1 MTERNGS
8 ISSTE
13 SQLQTEDF
21 GFNDDSITISNPS
34 APSEFLT
41 HLPASHNA
49 PFGEEASGQNDQTSP
64 KTAGPSKVQVDSQ
77 GRKLNPRS
85 CVTCRKRK
93 VKCDKLHPCS
103 NCNRAHIEC
112 VFPAPGR
119 APRKIRKVG
128 DGRDKELLERLRRLE
143 GVVKGLGVDV
153 PGGSVDKD
161 GGVIVNDAGAEE
173 GDTAMKIDSADDM
186 AALQQD
192 GNNSSQTE
200 PQGWSERVVKDYH
213 EKWQPGK
220 QPRWIE
226 ESSHGDFENRFGRL
240 VVNEGKSRYI
250 NNSFWANLSNEVEDL
265 KGILNQSSDEEE
277 ESEKTPGSNSTG
289 GMTHQGF
296 VFGFSS
302 QNVDVLSLHPL
313 PNQIAAYWET
323 YKDRVDPLV
332 KVLHI
337 PSIEPT
343 VLSAASHLSNLSKG
357 FESLLF
363 TIYYAAVTSLDPA
376 QCQQKFAEEKPVLLA
391 RYRFGIEQALARANF
406 LTTEEIVVL
415 QAFVIFLICL
425 RRNNDA
431 RVIWTLTGLVVRIA
445 QTIGIHRDGSHFG
458 LAPFE
463 VEMRRRLWWQ
473 VCILDTRASEDH
485 GCDPTI
491 IEQAFDTKMPLNVN
505 DVDITPEMKD
515 FPEETQG
522 CTDMSF
528 CLIRFEVANTFRRIN
543 YVPPGPQR
551 CNEFFTNVTLQDKER
566 WITECHQRLEE
577 RYLKHCDMSV
587 PLFWVTATVARLMMS
602 KMWLM
607 VYHPF
612 QRKDGGQSLP
622 PETKEKLFIT
632 SLENM
637 EYSILLETE
646 SRTMK
651 WGWLFK
657 TYMQWH
663 ALAFMLSELCLRTTG
678 DIVDRAWTA
687 VDRVQDGRWAMEI
700 PNDSRAGHLWRPL
713 KKLYRKAKEARLRGL
728 QEAALAKQRAG
739 GALPPQRTY
748 SPNANPMFDHPK
760 RPRMVRAP
768 LSAAQA
774 RRFTE
779 GATFGQVPLDKHELF
794 KSPKLTEANVEG
806 AGFDNADV
814 DAKGRPYVLSHHPIT
829 QPHRATPSGMQ
840 IPADGN
846 GHYSFAGFPA
856 GQAGPPMG
864 RSFMVSGTANMDFS
878 DLPSGNDLLSGTA
891 QQNMFAQPD
900 PNPNAPISSTAPQR
914 SFTTPSTN
922 AFNTP
927 NSSTPST
934 KGLVYCPPNNNS
946 NDNNT
951 AGDVDTVGLPIYMN
965 VDMDLDPSNELGDL
979 DWQNWDQLVRQ
990 FGMDVDPTAPGTGMP
1005 ADWAGVNWNY
1015 LGDGGGVGGGFG
1027 GGAGGGGRMGMG
1039 GDWF

>member
-1 MTERNGS
+1 M
-8 ISSTE
+8 SSTE
-13 SQLQTEDF
+13 SLPSPEDIKPD
-21 GFNDDSITISNPS
+21 GNSIRISNPS
-34 APSEFLT
+34 APSDFLK
-41 HLPASHNA
+41 HLPASYNA
-49 PFGEEASGQNDQTSP
+49 PFGDEQPAQEPAQDQQTSP
-64 KTAGPSKVQVDSQ
+64 KTTGPPKVQVDAQ
-77 GRKLNPRS
+77 GRTLNPRS

-119 APRKIRKVG
+119 APRKVRKVG
-128 DGRDKELLERLRRLE
+128 DVRDKELLERLRRLE

-153 PGGSVDKD
+153 PGGSVDKEGEVNGKDASAVD
-161 GGVIVNDAGAEE
+161 GDITMRV
-173 GDTAMKIDSADDM
+173 DSADET
-186 AALQQD
+186 AGSQQNGAD
-192 GNNSSQTE
+192 SEKGL
-200 PQGWSERVVKDYH
+200 GWSERVVKDYH
-213 EKWQPGK
+213 EKWRPNQTRG
-220 QPRWIE
+220 IE

-240 VVNEGKSRYI
+240 VINEGKSRYI

-265 KGILNQSSDEEE
+265 KGILNQSSDEDENE
-277 ESEKTPGSNSTG
+277 TTPGSNSTG
-289 GMTHQGF
+289 GVTHQGWI
-296 VFGFSS
+296 FGFNS
-302 QNVDVLSLHPL
+302 QNVDMLSLHPL
-313 PNQIAAYWET
+313 PNQIPAYWET

-337 PSIEPT
+337 PSIQPT

-376 QCQQKFAEEKPVLLA
+376 QCQQKFGEEKPVLLA

-458 LAPFE
+458 LKPFE

-505 DVDITPEMKD
+505 DVDISPEMKD
-515 FPEETQG
+515 YPEETQG

-543 YVPPGPQR
+543 YIPPGPQR

-663 ALAFMLSELCLRTTG
+663 ALAFMLSELCVRTTG

-687 VDRVQDGRWAMEI
+687 VDRVQDGRWAMAI
-700 PNDSRAGHLWRPL
+700 PSDSRTGHLWRPL
-713 KKLYRKAKEARLRGL
+713 KKLYSKAKEARQRGL

-748 SPNANPMFDHPK
+748 SPNANPMFEHPS

-779 GATFGQVPLDKHELF
+779 GASFGQVPLDKHELF
-794 KSPKLTEANVEG
+794 KSPKLGETQVDG
-806 AGFDNADV
+806 AGKDDADV
-814 DAKGRPYVLSHHPIT
+814 DAKAGPYVLSHQPIGN
-829 QPHRATPSGMQ
+829 PLPRRAIPTGMQ
-840 IPADGN
+840 VPADAN
-846 GHYSFAGFPA
+846 GHYAFAGFPT
-856 GQAGPPMG
+856 GQAGAPMA

-878 DLPSGNDLLSGTA
+878 DLRSDADLLSGTT
-891 QQNMFAQPD
+891 QQDLFSQ
-900 PNPNAPISSTAPQR
+900 NAPLSSTAPQR
-914 SFTTPSTN
+914 SFTTPTTN
-922 AFNTP
+922 TNTFNPQNKTTAFDY
-927 NSSTPST
+927 NSSN
-934 KGLVYCPPNNNS
+934 LDPNMPLS
-946 NDNNT
+946 
-951 AGDVDTVGLPIYMN
+951 MN

-979 DWQNWDQLVRQ
+979 DWQGWDQLVRQ
-990 FGMDVDPTAPGTGMP
+990 FGMDVDPTAPGAGVP
-1005 ADWAGVNWNY
+1005 ADWAGSNWNY
-1015 LGDGGGVGGGFG
+1015 LGDGSG
-1027 GGAGGGGRMGMG
+1027 GGGGRIGMG